1 MSKKK
6 TKTRIVLLDTH
17 AILHRAYHAL
27 PDFVAPDGSPT
38 GALYGLVTMVLKLA
52 SDLTPE
58 YIVACYDL
66 PGPTYRHHA
75 FEGYKATREKM
86 EDALSSQ
93 IQKSRT
99 LLAAFGIPIY
109 EAPGFEADDILGTI
123 AAQTVSNKDIEIVIA
138 SGDMDT
144 MQLVKD
150 GHVSVFT
157 LKKGIK
163 ETILYDEAAVVDRFG
178 FRPTLLPDFKGLR
191 GDPSDNIPGI
201 HGIGEKTAT
210 TLITNFGGIKDIYK
224 IVKKNPEK
232 ILEAG
237 ITHRMLDK
245 LIEGEEDA
253 LFSKELATIRTDAPI
268 TFSLPKK
275 PWQEGIDIDAIVS
288 LFDTY
293 AFRSLAQ
300 RVRSLKGVE
309 EQAHTGELIS
319 VKEDIDEVLLA
330 KAKIALWL
338 LDSERTNPSY
348 EEILDYTQKKSLAD
362 AHDHLLSLIKN
373 DNLMKV
379 YSDIELPLIPVVIRM
394 KERGVLIDNA
404 YLQELSGSY
413 HKELETIENEI
424 YSLAG
429 TTFNINSPKQLGDIL
444 FGTLQLEVKGVKKT
458 ATGQRSTRES
468 ELAKITGQHPI
479 VEKILTHRELSKL
492 LSTYIDTIP
501 KLLGDDSRLHADF
514 IQTGTTTGRMASQ
527 NPNMQ
532 NLPIRTEHG
541 KNIRKA
547 IIAESGFQ
555 IVALDYSQIELRIA
569 AILSGDEKLTRVFL
583 EGRDI
588 HLAVAAEVFGVSP
601 LEVDKE
607 MRRRAKVINFG
618 ILYGMGVSALMQNL
632 GTSRKEAQDFYN
644 HYFESFPGITHYL
657 NKTKEEVRRLGYTE
671 TLFGRKRRFP
681 GIRSPLPYVVAQ
693 AERMAVNAPI
703 QGTQSDII
711 KIAMSRI
718 HTYIEENKWS
728 NDAYMI
734 MQVHD
739 ELVFEV
745 RNELVDNA
753 IAAFT
758 EIMEGVLTSEESG
771 GITLKVDAETGLSW
785 GDMQEL

>member
-1 MSKKK
+1 MSKKQ
-6 TKTRIVLLDTH
+6 TKKRIVLLDTH

-38 GALYGLVTMVLKLA
+38 GALYGLVTMLLKLG
-52 SDLTPE
+52 SDLTPD

-93 IQKSRT
+93 IEKSRT
-99 LLAAFGIPIY
+99 LLAAFGIPVY

-123 AAQTVSNKDIEIVIA
+123 AAQTKKQKDIEIVIA

-144 MQLVKD
+144 MQLVTD
-150 GHVSVFT
+150 GHVRVFT

-163 ETILYDEAAVVDRFG
+163 ETILYDEAAVVERFG

-210 TLITNFGGIKDIYK
+210 ILITNFGGITDIYK
-224 IVKKNPEK
+224 TIKKDPEA
-232 ILEAG
+232 IRNAG
-237 ITHRMLDK
+237 ITERMLQK

-268 TFSLPKK
+268 TFSLPTK
-275 PWQEGIDIDAIVS
+275 PWQEGIDIDTIVS
-288 LFDTY
+288 LFDAY
-293 AFRSLAQ
+293 AFRTLTQ
-300 RVRSLKGVE
+300 RVRTLKGVQE
-309 EQAHTGELIS
+309 SAESIQATEP
-319 VKEDIDEVLLA
+319 KEDIDEVLLA

-338 LDSERTNPSY
+338 LDSERTNPGY
-348 EEILDYTQKKSLAD
+348 EEVLDYTQKKNLRE
-362 AHDHLLSLIKN
+362 AHEHLLLLLEK
-373 DNLMKV
+373 DTLLRV
-379 YSDIELPLIPVVIRM
+379 YTDIELPLIPVVMRM
-394 KERGVLIDNA
+394 KERGVLIDRT
-404 YLQELSGSY
+404 YLHELSVTY
-413 HKELETIENEI
+413 HKELEAIERDI
-424 YSLAG
+424 YELAG

-444 FGTLQLEVKGVKKT
+444 FGTLELEVKGVKKT

-468 ELAKITGQHPI
+468 ELAKIADQHPI
-479 VEKILTHRELSKL
+479 VAKILTHRELSKL

-501 KLLGDDSRLHADF
+501 NLLGDDSRLHADF

-547 IIAESGFQ
+547 ITAPEGFS
-555 IVALDYSQIELRIA
+555 ILALDYSQIELRIA

-588 HLAVAAEVFGVSP
+588 HLAVAAEVFGVP
-601 LEVDKE
+601 PEEVDKE

-657 NKTKEEVRRLGYTE
+657 NKTKDEVRRLGYTE
-671 TLFGRKRRFP
+671 TLYGRKRRFP

-693 AERMAVNAPI
+693 AERMAINAPI

-718 HTYIEENKWS
+718 HQQIEKNKWN

-745 RNELVDNA
+745 RDEIVDDA
-753 IAAFT
+753 IHVFS
-758 EIMEGVLTSEESG
+758 EIMEGVLPKNESR
-771 GITLKVDAETGLSW
+771 GITLKVDAETGVSW
-785 GDMQEL
+785 GDMKEL

>member
-1 MSKKK
+1 MSKKMK
-6 TKTRIVLLDTH
+6 KKRIVLLDTH

-38 GALYGLVTMVLKLA
+38 GALYGLVTMLLKLG
-52 SDLTPE
+52 SDLTPD

-93 IQKSRT
+93 IEKSRT

-109 EAPGFEADDILGTI
+109 EAPGFEADDMLGTI
-123 AAQTVSNKDIEIVIA
+123 AAQTASNKDIEIVIA

-178 FRPTLLPDFKGLR
+178 FRPSLLPDFKGLR

-210 TLITNFGGIKDIYK
+210 ILITNFGGIKDIYK
-224 IVKKNPEK
+224 TIKKNPEA
-232 ILEAG
+232 ILNAG
-237 ITHRMLDK
+237 ITNRMLEK

-275 PWQEGIDIDAIVS
+275 PWQEGIDIDTIVS

-309 EQAHTGELIS
+309 AHTEEP
-319 VKEDIDEVLLA
+319 VTKHEDIDELLLA

-338 LDSERTNPSY
+338 LDSERTNPTY
-348 EEILDYTQKKSLAD
+348 EEILDYTQKKNLKD
-362 AHDHLLSLIKN
+362 AHEHLLVLIEK
-373 DNLMKV
+373 DNLMRV

-394 KERGVLIDNA
+394 KERGVLLDSE
-404 YLQELSGSY
+404 YLKELSVNY
-413 HKELETIENEI
+413 HKELETIENDI
-424 YSLAG
+424 YTLAG

-501 KLLGDDSRLHADF
+501 KLLGNDSRLHADF

-547 IIAESGFQ
+547 IIAPSGFQ

-588 HLAVAAEVFGVSP
+588 HLAVAAEVFGVP
-601 LEVDKE
+601 PEEVDKE

-632 GTSRKEAQDFYN
+632 GTLRKEAQDFYN

-657 NKTKEEVRRLGYTE
+657 NKTKDEVRRLGYTE

-693 AERMAVNAPI
+693 AERMAINAPI

-718 HTYIEENKWS
+718 HQHIEQNKWS

-745 RNELVDNA
+745 RNEIVDDA
-753 IAAFT
+753 IRAFS
-758 EIMEGVLTSEESG
+758 EIMESVLTAKESG
-771 GITLKVDAETGLSW
+771 GITLRVDAEKGSSW
-785 GDMQEL
+785 GDMREL

>member
-1 MSKKK
+1 MKKK
-6 TKTRIVLLDTH
+6 RIVLLDTH

-38 GALYGLVTMVLKLA
+38 GALYGLVTMLLKLG
-52 SDLTPE
+52 SDLTPD

-93 IQKSRT
+93 IEKSRT

-109 EAPGFEADDILGTI
+109 EAPGFEADDMLGTI
-123 AAQTVSNKDIEIVIA
+123 AAQTASNKDIEIVIA

-178 FRPTLLPDFKGLR
+178 FRPSLLPDFKGLR

-210 TLITNFGGIKDIYK
+210 ILITNFGGIKDIYK
-224 IVKKNPEK
+224 TIKKNPEA
-232 ILEAG
+232 ILNAG
-237 ITHRMLDK
+237 ITNRMLEK

-275 PWQEGIDIDAIVS
+275 PWQEGIDIDTIVS

-309 EQAHTGELIS
+309 AHTEEP
-319 VKEDIDEVLLA
+319 VTKHEDIDELLLA

-338 LDSERTNPSY
+338 LDSERTNPTY
-348 EEILDYTQKKSLAD
+348 EEILDYTQKKNLKD
-362 AHDHLLSLIKN
+362 AHEHLLVLIEK
-373 DNLMKV
+373 DNLMRV

-394 KERGVLIDNA
+394 KERGVLLDSE
-404 YLQELSGSY
+404 YLKELSVNY
-413 HKELETIENEI
+413 HKELETIENDI
-424 YSLAG
+424 YTLAG

-501 KLLGDDSRLHADF
+501 KLLGNDSRLHADF

-547 IIAESGFQ
+547 IIAPSGFQ

-588 HLAVAAEVFGVSP
+588 HLAVAAEVFGVP
-601 LEVDKE
+601 PEEVDKE

-632 GTSRKEAQDFYN
+632 GTLRKEAQDFYN

-657 NKTKEEVRRLGYTE
+657 NKTKDEVRRLGYTE

-693 AERMAVNAPI
+693 AERMAINAPI

-718 HTYIEENKWS
+718 HQHIEQNKWS

-745 RNELVDNA
+745 RNEIVDDA
-753 IAAFT
+753 IRAFS
-758 EIMEGVLTSEESG
+758 EIMESVLTAKESG
-771 GITLKVDAETGLSW
+771 GITLRVDAEKGSSW
-785 GDMQEL
+785 GDMREL